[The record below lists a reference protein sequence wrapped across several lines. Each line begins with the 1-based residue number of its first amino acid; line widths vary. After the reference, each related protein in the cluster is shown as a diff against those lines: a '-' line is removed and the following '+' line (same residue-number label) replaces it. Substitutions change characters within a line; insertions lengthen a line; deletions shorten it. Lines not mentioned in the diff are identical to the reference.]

1 MQDILQPI
9 IHKTSVQGL
18 QVNVASSG
26 LSIGDSARLERLVD
40 GRIGIFAQAKRWRFG
55 VFPHRGNTLIGS
67 LSDES
72 AARIS
77 DALDSGGTLRT
88 RIVGLTPEH
97 LMLDGHASV
106 DVSVWGNLALELHF
120 DLSAASRYAG

>member
-26 LSIGDSARLERLVD
+26 LSIGDSAHLERLQD

-77 DALDSGGTLRT
+77 DALDTGGTLRT

-97 LMLDGHASV
+97 LMLDGHAMV
-106 DVSVWGNLALELHF
+106 DVSIWGNLALELHF
-120 DLSAASRYAG
+120 DLSAASRYAV